1 MKSLNLTD
9 NEKDALCEL
18 TTSLKTD
25 WPTVK
30 LVVFGSKA
38 KGLADEESDLDLL
51 ILLPC
56 TITENVRRLV
66 IEEVFNI
73 NLKYGSN
80 ISSLI
85 VTEDEWNKG
94 KISILPIHDFIE
106 EEGIPV

>member
-1 MKSLNLTD
+1 MKSLNLTE
-9 NEKDALCEL
+9 NEKYALSEL
-18 TTSLKTD
+18 TASLKAD
-25 WPTVK
+25 WPIVK

-56 TITENVRRLV
+56 TITDNIRRLI
-66 IEEVFNI
+66 IEKVFNI
-73 NLKYGSN
+73 NLKYASN

-85 VTEDEWNKG
+85 VAEDEWNKG
-94 KISILPIHDFIE
+94 EISILPIHDFIE

>member
-1 MKSLNLTD
+1 MKSLNLTE

-25 WPTVK
+25 WPIVK

-56 TITENVRRLV
+56 SVTENVRRLV
-66 IEEVFNI
+66 IEKVFNI

-85 VTEDEWNKG
+85 VTEDEWDKG